1 VNREGAEGADKTQTN
16 PYEVLCCC
24 VGLWSGTH
32 CCACNRATDTCK
44 SYFGFTNNWNYKWNR
59 KTLIYTIS
67 FFAAVFK
74 MHYKHIS
81 TDWALRSEGVDSRL
95 SLSVRNVRVT
105 TTLSLMFRIVRAYQS
120 VGIELPTKET
130 TPALRALQWQ

>member
-1 VNREGAEGADKTQTN
+1 
-16 PYEVLCCC
+16 
-24 VGLWSGTH
+24 
-32 CCACNRATDTCK
+32 
-44 SYFGFTNNWNYKWNR
+44 
-59 KTLIYTIS
+59 
-67 FFAAVFK
+67 

-95 SLSVRNVRVT
+95 FLSVRNVRV

-130 TPALRALQWQ
+130 TPALRTLQWQ